1 MTMMIETLRRHAA
14 ENPERIALDPVTAA
28 PLSYA
33 GLLAQVEAEAARL
46 RLHFPQPQTV
56 ALQLD
61 HGAAATVL
69 ELALLDSGL
78 PVLSLP
84 RFFTADQTRKAMTAS
99 GVTACFA
106 EPEGTGFRR
115 RTAPAVTLP
124 DGTARITFTSGST
137 GDPKGVCLSGAHM
150 LTVAGA
156 IVESVGSHHAGRH
169 LALLPPGI
177 LLETVGGL
185 FATVLAGGTYVCPPQ
200 AAVGL
205 ADPFRPDFAAM
216 LDMIERQ
223 RITSLILVPEY
234 LGGLVREMIAS
245 GRRLP
250 LLTLVAVGGARVPP
264 ELVEHARS
272 LGLPVRQGYGLTEF
286 ASVVSL
292 EDEEA
297 TGAGSAGRPLPHV
310 TIRIAGDGEIMLGG
324 PQCLGMIG
332 GPSAVGAASPAEGEY
347 ATGDIGRIDAEGN
360 LWIEGRK
367 SNLIVTSFGRNVSPE
382 WVESALLLQP
392 EIMQAM
398 VHGDGLPQPLALLV
412 PAGPDADIAAAVARA
427 NRLLPG
433 YAHVA
438 AWQEVPHFTP
448 MNGQLTGNGR
458 LRRKAIADYWL
469 AGEPGFYKQ
478 LEAATIR
485 DRLRFL
491 SIPQVQAG
499 LSGTIS
505 LPVYRNYL
513 AQAWHHVRHTVPLM
527 EEARAGLAD
536 RPELVA
542 ALDEYIAEE
551 TGHDEWILSDIA
563 VAGGN
568 AEAVRRSDP
577 APATAAMVQH
587 AYDTIR
593 GGNPVAFFGMVYVL
607 ESVSVALATRGA
619 GAVAERLGLPP
630 QAFTY
635 LTSHGA
641 LDQDHL
647 VFFADLVDALER
659 EEDRAAIL
667 AMARDMFTLFGGM
680 FAGLD
685 LEAQDNVAA

>member
-1 MTMMIETLRRHAA
+1 MTLMIESLRRHAT
-14 ENPERIALDPVTAA
+14 ENPERIALDPVAGA

-33 GLLAQVEAEAARL
+33 GLLAQVEGEIARL
-46 RLHFPQPQTV
+46 RLHFPEPRAV
-56 ALQLD
+56 ALQRD
-61 HGAAATVL
+61 HGAAATLL
-69 ELALLDSGL
+69 ELALLESGL

-84 RFFTADQTRKAMTAS
+84 RFFTPAQTRQALTAS
-99 GVTACFA
+99 GVAAVF
-106 EPEGTGFRR
+106 EEDGSTGFRR
-115 RTAPAVTLP
+115 RTAPAVSLP
-124 DGTARITFTSGST
+124 EGTARITFTSGST
-137 GDPKGVCLSGAHM
+137 GDPKGVCLSAAHM

-156 IVESVGSHHAGRH
+156 IVESVGHHHAGRH

-185 FATVLAGGTYVCPPQ
+185 FATMLAGGTYVCPPQ
-200 AAVGL
+200 AMVGL

-216 LDMIERQ
+216 LDMIAAQ

-234 LGGLVREMIAS
+234 LGGLVREMARS

-292 EDEEA
+292 EGEHA
-297 TGAGSAGRPLPHV
+297 ASAGSAGRLLPHV
-310 TIRIAGDGEIMLGG
+310 TARIADAGEIMLSG
-324 PQCLGMIG
+324 PQCLGTIG
-332 GPSAVGAASPAEGEY
+332 VPAEAGEY
-347 ATGDIGRIDAEGN
+347 ATGDIGRIDADGQ

-367 SNLIVTSFGRNVSPE
+367 SNLIVTSFGRNISPE

-392 EIMQAM
+392 EILQAM
-398 VHGDGLPQPLALLV
+398 VHGDGLPQPEALVV
-412 PAGPDADIAAAVARA
+412 PASPEADIAAAVARA
-427 NRLLPG
+427 NAALPA
-433 YAHVA
+433 YAQIAGWREVA
-438 AWQEVPHFTP
+438 HFTP

-469 AGEPGFYKQ
+469 AEPLPFSRR

-491 SIPQVQAG
+491 GVPQVQAG
-499 LSGTIS
+499 LAGTIS
-505 LPVYRNYL
+505 LTVYRNYL
-513 AQAWHHVRHTVPLM
+513 AQAYHHVRHTVPLM
-527 EEARAGLAD
+527 QAAHARLAH
-536 RPELVA
+536 RPDLIA

-551 TGHDEWILSDIA
+551 TGHEEWILSDIA
-563 VAGGN
+563 VAGGD
-568 AEAVRRSDP
+568 AETVRRSDP
-577 APATAAMVQH
+577 APATAAMVAH

-593 GGNPVAFFGMVYVL
+593 HGNPVAFFGMVYVL
-607 ESVSVALATRGA
+607 ESVSVALASRGA

-641 LDQDHL
+641 LDQDHM
-647 VFFADLVDALER
+647 VFFAGLVDALAH
-659 EEDRAAIL
+659 EEDRAAITQ
-667 AMARDMFTLFGGM
+667 MARDMFALFGGM

-685 LEAQDNVAA
+685 LEAEDNVAA

>member
-1 MTMMIETLRRHAA
+1 MTALLDALRRHAA
-14 ENPERIALDPVTAA
+14 ANPERIALDPVTAP

-33 GLLAQVEAEAARL
+33 RLLERVEREIAQLAGAFSGGE
-46 RLHFPQPQTV
+46 TV
-56 ALQLD
+56 ALRLD
-61 HGAAATVL
+61 HGEVATVL
-69 ELALLDSGL
+69 ELALLEAGL

-84 RFFTADQTRKAMTAS
+84 RFFTDDQARGAMAAS
-99 GVTACFA
+99 GVKATFEDDGKSSFRRSHASTPDL
-106 EPEGTGFRR
+106 PEGT
-115 RTAPAVTLP
+115 T
-124 DGTARITFTSGST
+124 RITFTSGST
-137 GDPKGVCLSGAHM
+137 GDPKGVCLSADHM
-150 LTVAGA
+150 LRVAA
-156 IVESVGSHHAGRH
+156 SIVETVGSHHAGRH

-185 FATVLAGGTYVCPPQ
+185 FTTMLAGGTYVCPPQ
-200 AAVGL
+200 SAVGL

-216 LDMIERQ
+216 ARAIIDH

-234 LGGLVREMIAS
+234 LGGLVRMMEIS
-245 GRRLP
+245 GQHFPQLS
-250 LLTLVAVGGARVPP
+250 LVAVGGARVPP
-264 ELVEHARS
+264 ELVERARS

-292 EDEEA
+292 ESEGDG
-297 TGAGSAGRPLPHV
+297 TTGSAGPLLPHV
-310 TIRIAGDGEIMLGG
+310 SARIAADGEIMLSG
-324 PQCLGMIG
+324 PQCLGTIG
-332 GPSAVGAASPAEGEY
+332 APSAGGEY
-347 ATGDIGRIDAEGN
+347 ATGDVGHIDEAGR
-360 LWIEGRK
+360 LWIDGRK
-367 SNLIVTSFGRNVSPE
+367 SSLIVTSFGRNISPE
-382 WVESALLLQP
+382 WVESTLLQQP
-392 EIMQAM
+392 EILQAM
-398 VHGDGLPQPLALLV
+398 VHGDGMPQPEALLV
-412 PAGPDADIAAAVARA
+412 PAGPDVDMTAAVARA
-427 NRLLPG
+427 NQLLPA
-433 YAHVA
+433 YARIA
-438 AWQEVPHFTP
+438 AWREVPHFTP

-458 LRRKAIADYWL
+458 LRRKAIAEYWL
-469 AGEPGFYKQ
+469 AGDESFYKQ

-491 SIPQVQAG
+491 AIPQVQAG

-505 LPVYRNYL
+505 LQVYRNYL

-527 EEARAGLAD
+527 EEARARLLD

-542 ALDEYIAEE
+542 ALDEYIEEE

-563 VAGGN
+563 VAGGD

-577 APATAAMVQH
+577 APATAAMVGH

-593 GGNPVAFFGMVYVL
+593 GGSPVAFFGMVYVL

-619 GAVAERLGLPP
+619 GAVAERLGLPR

-647 VFFADLVDALER
+647 VFFANLVDALER
-659 EEDRAAIL
+659 QEDRDAIL
-667 AMARDMFTLFGGM
+667 QMARDMFGLFGGM

-685 LEAQDNVAA
+685 LEAQDNVPA